1 MRLIRSF
8 APVMFSIFRRNKYPL
23 IDLSGIGVD
32 MHSHLLPG
40 IDDGSPDTETSL
52 ALIQGLREMGYS
64 RFIATPHV
72 LWDLYRNDDTS
83 IEGALRDLQAALVSA
98 DQSAP
103 MSAAAEYMIDD
114 HFAQMVAEK
123 APFRCLSGKLLL
135 VEFSFVSLPFE
146 WKKIFFDLQ
155 MLGYQPVLAHPERY
169 TYLAGETHIF
179 QEIADM
185 GILLQVNINSL
196 TGYYGK
202 LSYNLAMGMIKQKI
216 VSLLGTD
223 CHHERHVEAM
233 RRSGQLMPAVEM
245 LLDQGRLLNK
255 EL

>member
-1 MRLIRSF
+1 
-8 APVMFSIFRRNKYPL
+8 MFSIFKRKKYPL
-23 IDLSGIGVD
+23 IDLSGVAVD

-52 ALIQGLREMGYS
+52 SLVSGLREMGYA

-72 LWDLYRNDDTS
+72 LWDLYRNDDGT
-83 IEGALRDLQAALVSA
+83 IEESLRDLQAAMVSA
-98 DQSAP
+98 DQHVP
-103 MSAAAEYMIDD
+103 LSAAAEYMIDD
-114 HFAQMVAEK
+114 HFAQMLAEK
-123 APFRCLSGKLLL
+123 APFRCLTGKLLL
-135 VEFSFVSLPFE
+135 VEFSFVSLPYE

-155 MLGYQPVLAHPERY
+155 LLGYQPVLAHPERY
-169 TYLAGETHIF
+169 TYLAGDTSIF

-202 LSYNLAMGMIKQKI
+202 VSYNLAMGMIKQKI

-233 RRSGQLMPAVEM
+233 RSSSQLMPAVEM